1 MKTILVVDD
10 EETIVEILEIYIEG
24 FFENVKVVTA
34 YGGYEAIDILKEETV
49 DAIIC
54 DFRMPE
60 GNGVVVY
67 NYNEENLKLPFAWH
81 SGTFSSDENTFD
93 KQGDYFILEKPALD
107 DQLTD
112 LVQKLLEVSSIS
124 DHLYRKIKTSTLR
137 RIKDI
142 NFPIFY
148 KINNEKYVSLVIE
161 GDDNIN
167 QTLEKYETKGEEYLY
182 VKKKDLENVYKLKC
196 SELKERIEQSGTVE
210 DVYFV
215 ASEAIEHFCHDLEI
229 RGVTPDQI
237 EVASRC
243 VNKCLKEL
251 NRNAKVKKI
260 LAGIIDSEN
269 YISTHS
275 LITIHM
281 ANALLVDESNDDV
294 NLENIAMAAILHDLK
309 LTNIRL
315 AKLRNFSSDE
325 FKTLTHSEKKRVMS
339 HGLELALELENT
351 DLPKEVL
358 NLVKNHEMF
367 GNEIIQRTELS
378 KTELFFHLSH
388 ELAHYITVLGFEKI
402 TEFMRENDERY
413 KEILGQQMYE
423 KTLTFLSL

>member
-1 MKTILVVDD
+1 
-10 EETIVEILEIYIEG
+10 
-24 FFENVKVVTA
+24 
-34 YGGYEAIDILKEETV
+34 
-49 DAIIC
+49 
-54 DFRMPE
+54 
-60 GNGVVVY
+60 
-67 NYNEENLKLPFAWH
+67 
-81 SGTFSSDENTFD
+81 
-93 KQGDYFILEKPALD
+93 
-107 DQLTD
+107 
-112 LVQKLLEVSSIS
+112 
-124 DHLYRKIKTSTLR
+124 
-137 RIKDI
+137 
-142 NFPIFY
+142 
-148 KINNEKYVSLVIE
+148 
-161 GDDNIN
+161 
-167 QTLEKYETKGEEYLY
+167 
-182 VKKKDLENVYKLKC
+182 
-196 SELKERIEQSGTVE
+196 
-210 DVYFV
+210 
-215 ASEAIEHFCHDLEI
+215 
-229 RGVTPDQI
+229 
-237 EVASRC
+237 
-243 VNKCLKEL
+243 
-251 NRNAKVKKI
+251 
-260 LAGIIDSEN
+260 
-269 YISTHS
+269 
-275 LITIHM
+275 M

-423 KTLTFLSL
+423 KALTFLSL

>member
-93 KQGDYFILEKPALD
+93 KQADYFILEKPALD

-112 LVQKLLEVSSIS
+112 LVQKLLEASSIS
-124 DHLYRKIKTSTLR
+124 DHLYRKIKPSTLR

-142 NFPIFY
+142 NFPVFY
-148 KINNEKYVSLVIE
+148 KINNEKYVSLIVE
-161 GDDNIN
+161 GDDKIN

-196 SELKERIEQSGTVE
+196 SELKERIEQCGTVE

-215 ASEAIEHFCHDLEI
+215 SSEAIEHF
-229 RGVTPDQI
+229 
-237 EVASRC
+237 
-243 VNKCLKEL
+243 
-251 NRNAKVKKI
+251 
-260 LAGIIDSEN
+260 
-269 YISTHS
+269 
-275 LITIHM
+275 
-281 ANALLVDESNDDV
+281 
-294 NLENIAMAAILHDLK
+294 
-309 LTNIRL
+309 
-315 AKLRNFSSDE
+315 
-325 FKTLTHSEKKRVMS
+325 
-339 HGLELALELENT
+339 
-351 DLPKEVL
+351 
-358 NLVKNHEMF
+358 
-367 GNEIIQRTELS
+367 
-378 KTELFFHLSH
+378 
-388 ELAHYITVLGFEKI
+388 
-402 TEFMRENDERY
+402 
-413 KEILGQQMYE
+413 
-423 KTLTFLSL
+423 